1 MANNASVYLAGP
13 IQHAPD
19 GGHGWRDM
27 AVRTYPDFDWINPLD
42 KYDGHAN
49 AVVVHNGTP
58 PADTDPDAEL
68 VSVTELVESDKELIR
83 RSDAVLVGW
92 DDVPSAGTP
101 MEVLY
106 AYELNIPV
114 VCQYDGD
121 GISPWMEYHSEAVYP
136 RFAGCV
142 DHLSKLLPRGEINDE

>member
-1 MANNASVYLAGP
+1 MANDRSVYLAGP

-19 GGHGWRDM
+19 GGHAWRDM
-27 AVRTYPDFDWINPLD
+27 AVRTYPDFEWINPLD

-58 PADTDPDAEL
+58 PSDADSDAEL

-83 RSDAVLVGW
+83 GSDAVLVGW

-114 VCQYDGD
+114 VCLYDGD

-136 RFAGCV
+136 RLGDCM
-142 DHLSKLLPRGEINDE
+142 DHLSKLPLMETDNE